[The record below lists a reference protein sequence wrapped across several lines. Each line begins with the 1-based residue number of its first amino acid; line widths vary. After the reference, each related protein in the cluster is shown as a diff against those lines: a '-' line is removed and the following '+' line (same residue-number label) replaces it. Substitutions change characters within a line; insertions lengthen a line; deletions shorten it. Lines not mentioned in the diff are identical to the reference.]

1 MSVQID
7 GSTGNIIAIKADY
20 SGDVSIGGT
29 LTYED
34 VTNIDAVGLITARS
48 GVKFGASGTTVV
60 GNSSGIGVGTDNPS
74 YLVDA
79 HTSSGS
85 AQLRVKSGGDLAQIF
100 LESTDTSGYSQINF
114 ADADSS
120 NIGMLQYFHSDNHM
134 EFTVNGSEAARIDS
148 SGRLLLGTTTEG
160 DGQADNFTIADSANC
175 GITIRSGTSNKGQIY
190 FSDSTSG
197 GGESIG
203 RLVYSHND
211 NAMFFTTNSSERMR
225 IDSSGNMGLG
235 TDSPG
240 EILDIIQS
248 AQGDAATLRIRNSA
262 DSNASTNV
270 EIVARQ
276 ASRTG
281 GRIVFGRENANS
293 WSSAAGYAD
302 GFISFNPTDGGSDVE
317 RMRIDSSGRLLIGS
331 TSARTNFNNGSA
343 SPQIQ
348 IENASNG
355 NKSSIALIHNENALT
370 DSSAINFA
378 KTRGGSIGDNSALNQ
393 EGDRLGAIT
402 FQGNDGTEF
411 VQAASIEGFTDASP
425 GNNDMPGRLVFS
437 TTSDGGSSVTERARL
452 DSGGN
457 WLVGKG
463 SNFDSTSLATAGAMM
478 MVEGSFNGA
487 RSSGSALNI
496 NRLTNDGNLA
506 QFYQDTNI
514 QGSISVSG
522 STVSYNGAHLARWS
536 QLPGGAERTEIL
548 RGSVLSNLDE
558 MCEWGDESNEQ
569 LNRMKVSD
577 VEGDINVAGVFQDWD
592 DDDDTY
598 TNDFYCAMTGDF
610 VIRIA
615 SGVTVQRGN
624 LLMSAGDGTA
634 KPQGDGYI
642 QDKTIAKVTS
652 TTVSTTY
659 SDGSYCVPCV
669 LMAC

>member
-1 MSVQID
+1 
-7 GSTGNIIAIKADY
+7 
-20 SGDVSIGGT
+20 
-29 LTYED
+29 
-34 VTNIDAVGLITARS
+34 
-48 GVKFGASGTTVV
+48 
-60 GNSSGIGVGTDNPS
+60 
-74 YLVDA
+74 
-79 HTSSGS
+79 
-85 AQLRVKSGGDLAQIF
+85 
-100 LESTDTSGYSQINF
+100 
-114 ADADSS
+114 
-120 NIGMLQYFHSDNHM
+120 
-134 EFTVNGSEAARIDS
+134 
-148 SGRLLLGTTTEG
+148 
-160 DGQADNFTIADSANC
+160 
-175 GITIRSGTSNKGQIY
+175 
-190 FSDSTSG
+190 
-197 GGESIG
+197 
-203 RLVYSHND
+203 
-211 NAMFFTTNSSERMR
+211 MR